1 VVRTGLKRAAGASQG
16 LRATVVTASTTHPK
30 ETTMHTFVR
39 TGALLAGGLLTVLV
53 AAPADAAH
61 RPAVDL
67 RGEGTGAYVVD
78 ESGSARL
85 TGTVTGRPFGGR
97 YTAVLAADDGT
108 LPEPGV
114 CEPATATLDV
124 TGTRRRHLELSGT
137 GEVCGTWPDATY
149 VVTHSF
155 TGRYVVTGASA
166 RRLRG
171 TDGWM
176 SQILATEG
184 RANVDAFDS

>member
-1 VVRTGLKRAAGASQG
+1 MHAFTKAAVLIGA
-16 LRATVVTASTTHPK
+16 V
-30 ETTMHTFVR
+30 
-39 TGALLAGGLLTVLV
+39 LLALV
-53 AAPADAAH
+53 AAVPAEAGPPP
-61 RPAVDL
+61 RIDL
-67 RGEGTGAYVVD
+67 RGAAVGSFVVD
-78 ESGSARL
+78 DAGAARL
-85 TGTVTGRPFGGR
+85 AGQVTGTPFDGA

-124 TGTRRRHLELSGT
+124 TGAKRRYLDLAAT

-149 VVTHSF
+149 VVTHRF
-155 TGRYVVTGASA
+155 VGRYEVTGSSA

-171 TDGWM
+171 TDGWI

-184 RANVDAFDS
+184 RANVEAFDS